1 MNQQQENL
9 VLKGT
14 ESTPSI
20 TCDGVSGVIEI
31 AGRSLLNDSEVI
43 FSEVASW
50 VDVYLKKNKNL
61 KFSFNFDYINSSSNY
76 HLLSLLKKVCR
87 IDNVIVA
94 IDWHYEDEDIYDIGL
109 DYKELLPELTFNFY
123 EVK

>member
-20 TCDGVSGVIEI
+20 KCRVDTGVIEI
-31 AGRSLLNDSEVI
+31 TGRSLLNDSEII
-43 FSEVASW
+43 FSQVASW
-50 VDVYLKKNKNL
+50 VDLYLKKNKEI

-87 IDNVIVA
+87 LDNVVVA
-94 IDWHYEDEDIYDIGL
+94 IDWHYEDDDIYDIGL